1 MAAEGTPDHGT
12 PPGETPEPARAEA
25 AVRRSAAGT
34 DTPGAAPGGTG
45 PYAPDDGRPPYALL
59 PRSVRTAAAWSA
71 AVILFITVAVLF
83 VFAVV
88 ELRAATVPLILAL
101 LGTALLYPVMPWLA
115 RRGLGR
121 SGAAALTCVVL
132 VLAVGAALALLVN
145 SLSHSAAQIGAAL
158 QDAGSRLADWLGPS
172 GQKIEQALKS
182 APGEGSSLV
191 SSLAGGLLSGL
202 GVAVQLLTGAIL
214 SLALVFFFLRDGH
227 RAGDSIRSFLP
238 ADRAETVIACGQ
250 EAFAAT
256 AGFMRGTTV
265 IALIDAFFITV
276 GLVILGVPG
285 APGLGALVFMGAY
298 IPYVGAFLSGTVAV
312 LVALADG
319 GVATALWALGVVL
332 AVQALEGYILQPL
345 IQSRTVQ
352 LHPAT
357 IMVVVIAG
365 GGVAGVIGALLAVPI
380 SAAVLG
386 IISVL
391 RGTGGPA
398 TGRLATGG
406 PGTGGP
412 GNGGPGNGRADAGGR
427 DNGGVGS
434 GGSGSGR
441 SGESGTGDRA

>member
-12 PPGETPEPARAEA
+12 PPGEPPERARAEA
-25 AVRRSAAGT
+25 AARRAGAGPA
-34 DTPGAAPGGTG
+34 TPGAAPDRTRPDG
-45 PYAPDDGRPPYALL
+45 PDGPDDGSPPYALL
-59 PRSVRTAAAWSA
+59 PRPVRAAAAWSA

-101 LGTALLYPVMPWLA
+101 LGTALLYPVMPWLT

-132 VLAVGAALALLVN
+132 VLAVGGALALLVN
-145 SLSHSAAQIGAAL
+145 SLSHSAAQIGSAL
-158 QDAGSRLADWLGPS
+158 QDAGSRLADWLGPT
-172 GQKIEQALKS
+172 GQKIEQALQS

-227 RAGDSIRSFLP
+227 RAGDSIRSVLP
-238 ADRAETVIACGQ
+238 AHRAETVIACGQ

-276 GLVILGVPG
+276 GLVVLGVPG

-319 GVATALWALGVVL
+319 GLATALWALGVVL

-365 GGVAGVIGALLAVPI
+365 GGVAGVIGALLAVPV

-391 RGTGGPA
+391 RGTGGTA
-398 TGRLATGG
+398 GHRLAPAGG
-406 PGTGGP
+406 PGSAPGGTGP
-412 GNGGPGNGRADAGGR
+412 GEAGPQGE
-427 DNGGVGS
+427 GS
-434 GGSGSGR
+434 GNAPP
-441 SGESGTGDRA
+441 GESS

>member
-12 PPGETPEPARAEA
+12 PPGEPPERARAEA
-25 AVRRSAAGT
+25 AARRAGAGPA
-34 DTPGAAPGGTG
+34 TPGAAPDRTRPDG
-45 PYAPDDGRPPYALL
+45 PDGPDDGSPPYALL
-59 PRSVRTAAAWSA
+59 PRPVRAAAAWSA

-101 LGTALLYPVMPWLA
+101 LGTALLYPVMPWLT

-132 VLAVGAALALLVN
+132 VLAVGGALALLVN
-145 SLSHSAAQIGAAL
+145 SLSHSAAQIGSAL
-158 QDAGSRLADWLGPS
+158 QDAGSRLADWLGPT
-172 GQKIEQALKS
+172 GQKIEQALQS

-227 RAGDSIRSFLP
+227 RAGDSIRSVLP
-238 ADRAETVIACGQ
+238 AHRAETVIACGQ

-276 GLVILGVPG
+276 GLVVLGVPG

-319 GVATALWALGVVL
+319 GLATALWALGVVL

-365 GGVAGVIGALLAVPI
+365 GGVAGVIGALLAVPV

-391 RGTGGPA
+391 RGTGGTA
-398 TGRLATGG
+398 GHRLAPAGG
-406 PGTGGP
+406 PGSAPGGTGP
-412 GNGGPGNGRADAGGR
+412 GEAGPQGE
-427 DNGGVGS
+427 GS
-434 GGSGSGR
+434 GNAPP
-441 SGESGTGDRA
+441 GERT